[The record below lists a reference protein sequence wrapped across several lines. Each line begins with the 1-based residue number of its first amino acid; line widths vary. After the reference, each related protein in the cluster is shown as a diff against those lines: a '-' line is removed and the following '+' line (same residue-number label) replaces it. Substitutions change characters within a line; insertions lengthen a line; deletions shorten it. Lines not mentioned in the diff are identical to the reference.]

1 VENITSSK
9 LFTTRQGTVLLGV
22 IAAVIAAIALLVYL
36 NHYRNSVGASIT
48 VLVANKLIPQGTPG
62 DVIRTT
68 PGYYVTKTI
77 PQSQAESGAITN
89 PATLSGT
96 VVTATDGIAPS
107 QPLTESDFGTGTP
120 GVAGQL
126 PKGDRAVTVSLES
139 PNQVGG
145 QIAAGSPVDV
155 WVSFNGQGSNGISR
169 PIVREL
175 YQNMK
180 VLTVASSGGNVTLQA
195 TPDQAGALI
204 FASENATIYLTLRPP
219 VGSPPDRHPP
229 IISTASLL
237 TGRAL
242 RIGR

>member
-22 IAAVIAAIALLVYL
+22 IAAVVAAIALLVYL
-36 NHYRNSVGASIT
+36 NHYRSTVNATIS

-77 PQSQAESGAITN
+77 PKSQAESGAITN
-89 PATLSGT
+89 PATLSGQ

-107 QPLTESDFGTGTP
+107 QPLTESDFGSGNG

-145 QIAAGSPVDV
+145 QIVAGSPVDV

-175 YQNMK
+175 YQNVK
-180 VLTVASSGGNVTLQA
+180 VLNVASSGGNVTLQA

-219 VGSPPDRHPP
+219 VGTVDRHPP
-229 IISTASLL
+229 LISTASLL

-242 RIGR
+242 RIGG